1 LNILTG
7 DAAMN
12 ELVKTL
18 VTEFDDKE
26 YAHAYMEEFSN
37 MAIAAQ
43 IKVLREQRG
52 WTQKQLAESAKM
64 KQERISALED
74 VDYDA
79 WTIKTLRKL
88 AKAFDLTIKV
98 SFEKFSSGILD
109 VSKIS
114 SETLKRTSREEDLKE
129 FSCNG
134 FGHKKT
140 FWSQPVT
147 TTTKPL
153 SLVPRNDSTISNI
166 KYIDRKVA

>member
-1 LNILTG
+1 
-7 DAAMN
+7 MK

-52 WTQKQLAESAKM
+52 WTQKQLAEAANM
-64 KQERISALED
+64 KQERVCALED

-79 WTIKTLRKL
+79 WTIKILRRL
-88 AKAFDLTIKV
+88 AKAFDLTVKV

-114 SETLKRTSREEDLKE
+114 PETLKRTSREEDLIE
-129 FSCNG
+129 FFRNE
-134 FGHKKT
+134 FGHKKII
-140 FWSQPVT
+140 WSQPVI
-147 TTTKPL
+147 TTKP
-153 SLVPRNDSTISNI
+153 SLCLALTNNTALNDIEYCEPS
-166 KYIDRKVA
+166 RKRA

>member
-1 LNILTG
+1 
-7 DAAMN
+7 MK

-18 VTEFDDKE
+18 ITEFDDKE

-43 IKVLREQRG
+43 IKVLRDQRG
-52 WTQKQLAESAKM
+52 WTQKQLADVANM
-64 KQERISALED
+64 KQERICALED

-109 VSKIS
+109 VSKVNP
-114 SETLKRTSREEDLKE
+114 ETLKRASREEDLME
-129 FSCNG
+129 FSRNE
-134 FGHKKT
+134 FGPKET
-140 FWSQPVT
+140 FWSQQPVIT
-147 TTTKPL
+147 AKYGPYLAYINNTAI
-153 SLVPRNDSTISNI
+153 NDIEYREPI
-166 KYIDRKVA
+166 RKTA

>member
-1 LNILTG
+1 
-7 DAAMN
+7 MK

-52 WTQKQLAESAKM
+52 WTQEQLAVASDM
-64 KQERISALED
+64 KQERVCALED

-88 AKAFDLTIKV
+88 AKAFDLTIKM

-114 SETLKRTSREEDLKE
+114 PETLKRTSRKEDLME
-129 FSCNG
+129 FSCNE
-134 FGHKKT
+134 FGRKET
-140 FWSQPVT
+140 FWSQKSVRT
-147 TTTKPL
+147 MKP
-153 SLVPRNDSTISNI
+153 SPYLVITNNKAVNDMDYLKLDKKT
-166 KYIDRKVA
+166 A

>member
-1 LNILTG
+1 
-7 DAAMN
+7 MK

-43 IKVLREQRG
+43 IKVLRDQRG
-52 WTQKQLAESAKM
+52 WTQQQLAEAADM
-64 KQERISALED
+64 KQERVCALED

-109 VSKIS
+109 ISKIS
-114 SETLKRTSREEDLKE
+114 PEALKRTSRKEDLIE
-129 FSCNG
+129 FSRNE
-134 FGHKKT
+134 FGRKET
-140 FWSQPVT
+140 FWSQHPVIT
-147 TTTKPL
+147 AKSSPF
-153 SLVPRNDSTISNI
+153 LVLINNTAVNDIEYREPI
-166 KYIDRKVA
+166 RKIA

>member
-1 LNILTG
+1 
-7 DAAMN
+7 MK

-52 WTQKQLAESAKM
+52 WTQKQLAEAANM
-64 KQERISALED
+64 KQERVSALEN

-79 WTIKTLRKL
+79 WTIKILRRL
-88 AKAFDLTIKV
+88 AKAFDLTVKV
-98 SFEKFSSGILD
+98 SFEKFSSGVLD

-114 SETLKRTSREEDLKE
+114 PETLKRTSREEDLIE
-129 FSCNG
+129 FSRNE
-134 FGHKKT
+134 FGRKEV
-140 FWSQPVT
+140 FWSQRPVMT
-147 TTTKPL
+147 AKFSPYL
-153 SLVPRNDSTISNI
+153 AYINNKAENDIEYREPS
-166 KYIDRKVA
+166 RKTA